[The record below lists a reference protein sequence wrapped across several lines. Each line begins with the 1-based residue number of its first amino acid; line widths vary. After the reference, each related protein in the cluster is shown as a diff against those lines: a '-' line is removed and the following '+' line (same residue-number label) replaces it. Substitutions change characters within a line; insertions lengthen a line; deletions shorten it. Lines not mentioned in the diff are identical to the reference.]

1 MAAPIIAI
9 GAISANLRSPVC
21 LLFALIYCDVVM
33 YLEES
38 KFFFFFFIFFFSFF
52 IAYQKVKLGVTTVVS
67 NKKVFWKWECWNQ
80 TSMLQNM
87 WFVS

>member
-1 MAAPIIAI
+1 MY
-9 GAISANLRSPVC
+9 VC
-21 LLFALIYCDVVM
+21 FLHSFIVM

-38 KFFFFFFIFFFSFF
+38 NFLFHFLL
-52 IAYQKVKLGVTTVVS
+52 AYQKVKLGVTTVVS
-67 NKKVFWKWECWNQ
+67 NKKVFWKWQRWNQ

>member
-1 MAAPIIAI
+1 MLVVKITSEIIY
-9 GAISANLRSPVC
+9 VC
-21 LLFALIYCDVVM
+21 FLHLLIVM

-38 KFFFFFFIFFFSFF
+38 NYFLFSSFF
-52 IAYQKVKLGVTTVVS
+52 IAFQKVKLVVTTVVS
-67 NKKVFWKWECWNQ
+67 NKKVFWKWQHWNQ